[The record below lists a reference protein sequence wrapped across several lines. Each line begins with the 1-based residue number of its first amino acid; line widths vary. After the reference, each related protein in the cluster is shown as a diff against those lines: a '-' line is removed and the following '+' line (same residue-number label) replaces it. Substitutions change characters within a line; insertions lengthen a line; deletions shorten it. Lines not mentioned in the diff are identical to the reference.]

1 MAQKIE
7 LTYVPTR
14 TNIGPLVEWGYV
26 AAGALQIFKVAMQP
40 IEAIMPYVAT
50 RHTIVHWIV
59 SQAVLHGEVVVD
71 MITEISSVD
80 GLDAAI
86 HLIQDVPAI
95 SWGFWEAKKTVIF
108 FQDQLVFQHL
118 VQRRQ
123 PSPAEAVVMHSYID
137 RECMIAQTISE
148 VYLNLIQWHA
158 TTPIC
163 LDPVP

>member
-1 MAQKIE
+1 MAQEIE
-7 LTYVPTR
+7 LAYVPTR
-14 TNIGPLVEWGYV
+14 SDVGTLVEWGYV
-26 AAGALQIFKVAMQP
+26 AAGALQILKVAMQP
-40 IEAIMPYVAT
+40 VEAIMPYVASCHA
-50 RHTIVHWIV
+50 RIHWIV
-59 SQAVLHGEVVVD
+59 SEAVLQGEVVID
-71 MITEISSVD
+71 MITEVGLVD

-95 SWGFWEAKKTVIF
+95 AWGFWEAKETVIF

-118 VQRRQ
+118 VQRRK

-137 RECMIAQTISE
+137 RECMIARTISE